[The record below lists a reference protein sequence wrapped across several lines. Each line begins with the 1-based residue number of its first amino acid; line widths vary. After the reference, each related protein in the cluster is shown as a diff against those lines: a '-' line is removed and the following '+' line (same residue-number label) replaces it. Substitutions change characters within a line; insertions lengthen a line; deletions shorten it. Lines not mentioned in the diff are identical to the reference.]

1 MSEIPPL
8 QLGSAGTDDPVQSHD
23 QILQSNA
30 GKIAK
35 MHCFFERSC
44 PIRLSTYQSTL
55 RTQLVVICS
64 KS

>member
-35 MHCFFERSC
+35 NALFF
-44 PIRLSTYQSTL
+44 
-55 RTQLVVICS
+55 
-64 KS
+64 